1 MPRARNLGTCCP
13 RDEVWQQPARNP
25 REASRRLPGA
35 SVVGTGPLSL
45 AGTQSEVI
53 PPFTIHPRVPAPGPH
68 KARGRGRPHPASPAH
83 TPDLSGYLTEMELRV
98 CAQPHT
104 QTILCMAR
112 VLPLCARVHMCVHTH
127 RLAHTHTRTPAL
139 GIAMNRGGWAV
150 LMVTLSIQGRET
162 RVRRAPWASAWTRGI
177 AYHRREKRNLP
188 EQRR

>member
-25 REASRRLPGA
+25 REASRTLPGA

-68 KARGRGRPHPASPAH
+68 KARERGRPHPASPAH
-83 TPDLSGYLTEMELRV
+83 TPDLSSYLTEMELRV

-104 QTILCMAR
+104 QTIPCRAS
-112 VLPLCARVHMCVHTH
+112 VLPLCARVHVCVHT
-127 RLAHTHTRTPAL
+127 RMRAL
-139 GIAMNRGGWAV
+139 GTAMNRGGWAV
-150 LMVTLSIQGRET
+150 LVVTLSIQGRET
-162 RVRRAPWASAWTRGI
+162 RIRRAPWASVWTRGI
-177 AYHRREKRNLP
+177 AYHRRQRRNLP
-188 EQRR
+188 EQTQ